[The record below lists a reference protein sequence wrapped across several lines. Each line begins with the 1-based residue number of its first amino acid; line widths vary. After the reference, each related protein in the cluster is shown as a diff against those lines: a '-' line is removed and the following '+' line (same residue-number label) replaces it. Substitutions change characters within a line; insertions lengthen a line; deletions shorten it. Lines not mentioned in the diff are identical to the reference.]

1 MFCVR
6 RFYDLAEV
14 PRAMADID
22 ARVIKGKAMI
32 VTPLFRQKYGD
43 ATANARL

>member
-1 MFCVR
+1 MR